1 MFNYSIKSP
10 IKILIG
16 LLLFYFNEYFS
27 IMAVKKLESAV
38 VFGSSNNQGNTYNIA
53 HSIADKLKIKLY
65 NLAVYNISNFD
76 YTHQNKSDDFFPLIT
91 ELIENYGTIIFV
103 TPV

>member
-1 MFNYSIKSP
+1 
-10 IKILIG
+10 
-16 LLLFYFNEYFS
+16 
-27 IMAVKKLESAV
+27 MAVKKLESAV